1 MKKQPEEDIKM
12 DVKHDS
18 MEFSASTEGDDALDT
33 DDASFEPGDITTAEL
48 DALAQGN
55 IEEQEMALVEAE
67 NDRAADED
75 VMPEENWEEDLP
87 DQEDGEENKG
97 YQRQ

>member
-1 MKKQPEEDIKM
+1 MKKHPEEEIKT
-12 DVKHDS
+12 DLKHDS
-18 MEFSASTEGDDALDT
+18 MEFAANTDGDDALDT
-33 DDASFEPGDITTAEL
+33 DDTTFEPGDITVSEL

-55 IEEQEMALVEAE
+55 IEEQEMALVVAE
-67 NDRAADED
+67 NDRAADDD

-87 DQEDGEENKG
+87 DQEEDEENKG

>member
-1 MKKQPEEDIKM
+1 MKKHAEEDIKT
-12 DVKHDS
+12 DLKHDS
-18 MEFSASTEGDDALDT
+18 MEFAANTEGDDALDT
-33 DDASFEPGDITTAEL
+33 DDATFEPGDITVAEL

-67 NDRAADED
+67 NDRTADDD

-87 DQEDGEENKG
+87 DQEEDEENKG